1 MLVWWI
7 RSLWEILINPK
18 LITSSV
24 SLSVNCAPMTT
35 SLGTSQRA
43 HLFPQVE
50 FPHFQNGSI
59 LVHVGF
65 YSKMPRAGWFCEHL
79 KLESHA
85 LETEKIKP
93 TVSHS
98 LGLLAQIY
106 FIGSHKVPS
115 CHVFLDLRDA
125 MELSDCL
132 YNIKSPILFERD
144 SCPMT

>member
-1 MLVWWI
+1 
-7 RSLWEILINPK
+7 
-18 LITSSV
+18 
-24 SLSVNCAPMTT
+24 MTT

-65 YSKMPRAGWFCEHL
+65 YSKIPQAGRFCEHL
-79 KLESHA
+79 KLVSHT

-98 LGLLAQIY
+98 LALLAQIY

-115 CHVFLDLRDA
+115 
-125 MELSDCL
+125 
-132 YNIKSPILFERD
+132 
-144 SCPMT
+144 